1 MKAHL
6 ISSGHGHSSSCG
18 GRGPFENDALYS
30 LCGAFV
36 ADANYV
42 LLICALTE
50 GFLKQRLA
58 QVTEPLITVIVLKQ
72 AFKILNSKIN
82 FLNISCQS
90 L

>member
-1 MKAHL
+1 M
-6 ISSGHGHSSSCG
+6 SSGHSSWLGAG
-18 GRGPFENDALYS
+18 GTAFENKALHS
-30 LCGAFV
+30 LRGAFV
-36 ADANYV
+36 VDANSV
-42 LLICALTE
+42 LLTSTTTE
-50 GFLKQRLA
+50 GVLQQSLA